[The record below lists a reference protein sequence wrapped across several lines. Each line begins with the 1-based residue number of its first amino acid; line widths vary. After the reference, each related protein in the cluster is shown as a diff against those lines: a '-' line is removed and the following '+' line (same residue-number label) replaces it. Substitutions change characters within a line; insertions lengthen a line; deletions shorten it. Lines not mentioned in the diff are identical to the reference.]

1 MKNEHTD
8 DTFLS
13 RWLNNDLTNEEL
25 VSFKQTEAY
34 KEYQKIINATQ
45 NFNAP
50 NFNKAEVLEKIIQ
63 KTTNKKVKKLLPNW
77 VYAAAASIV
86 LLLSTVYFL
95 TSSDENYSTSF
106 GEQLALVLPDGSE
119 VLLNS
124 KSSITYKKSDWFD
137 GNRNIQLKGEGYFKV
152 QKGSKFTVNSDNG
165 SVSVLGTQFNVKTNP
180 SYFEVLC
187 YEGKVQVK
195 NTQETAILTKGLSF
209 RKIENNNS
217 EKGTFS
223 NSKPTWLDGES
234 TFNNTP
240 LRFVLK
246 ELEKQYQIQVA
257 SSEIDLNTLFT
268 GAFTNK
274 NLNLALETICTPLS
288 IQFEI
293 DENTVVLTKK

>member
-8 DTFLS
+8 ETFLS

-86 LLLSTVYFL
+86 LLLSTAYFL

-106 GEQLALVLPDGSE
+106 EEQLALVLPDGSE

-124 KSSITYKKSDWFD
+124 KSSIT
-137 GNRNIQLKGEGYFKV
+137 
-152 QKGSKFTVNSDNG
+152 
-165 SVSVLGTQFNVKTNP
+165 
-180 SYFEVLC
+180 
-187 YEGKVQVK
+187 
-195 NTQETAILTKGLSF
+195 
-209 RKIENNNS
+209 
-217 EKGTFS
+217 
-223 NSKPTWLDGES
+223 
-234 TFNNTP
+234 
-240 LRFVLK
+240 
-246 ELEKQYQIQVA
+246 
-257 SSEIDLNTLFT
+257 
-268 GAFTNK
+268 
-274 NLNLALETICTPLS
+274 
-288 IQFEI
+288 
-293 DENTVVLTKK
+293 